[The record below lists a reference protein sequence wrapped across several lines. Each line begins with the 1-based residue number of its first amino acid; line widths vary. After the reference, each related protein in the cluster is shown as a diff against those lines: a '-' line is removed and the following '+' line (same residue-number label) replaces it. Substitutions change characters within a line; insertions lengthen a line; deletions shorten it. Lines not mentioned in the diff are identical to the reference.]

1 MFSTIFRFEI
11 RSWLR
16 TPITYIYTVLMFLFA
31 MIMMASAGGL
41 FDNFTVTTTSPTYQ
55 NSALALN
62 DMINGLSVFIYFL
75 LPSIIGASINKDF
88 KYEMHQVLYSYPIS
102 KTSYLFAKF
111 LSALSIVLVIIL
123 FICSG
128 VYLGSVFPGTNPD
141 LFTEFDLWNY
151 AQPLLLFV
159 IPNLILYGAIVF
171 AVVTFSRNIFI
182 GFISVLVLI
191 IIQSFAQSLTADID
205 NKTLAALI
213 DPLGAQALRLETEY
227 WTVFDKNNNYLP
239 FEGYI
244 IYNRILWAAVSILIF
259 AFVFFKFKFNQ
270 QAIQFRLFKSKAE
283 RVIKRNFGSLL
294 RIKLPEAN
302 KAYNFKHWL
311 KMALKQSRFEARYI
325 FKNWVF
331 ISFALVTILI
341 TLTTL
346 AVRNPIYGTTTYP
359 VTREMM
365 QTASGVVSGFM
376 IIITFLIVGMLVN
389 RAKSANMNQ
398 LVDVT
403 PFPNWSFLLAKF
415 IAVFKMQASFY
426 ILALV
431 LAIGVQVYN
440 EYYKLELDLYL
451 FQFFAIDYL
460 RVLTWTVVAFLF
472 HTLIKNHIVGFISLL
487 AFLILLSFFPQ
498 FGIEQSI
505 FRFNSGGGATYSDM
519 VGYGPGIKRFYLY
532 RLYWLALATVFYILA
547 ILFYRRGVSY
557 SATQRIERA
566 KDKLNPL
573 YTSIIAVS
581 LVVFVGIGSWI
592 YYNDN
597 VINERYTGNER
608 EQLRVDYENEYAHL
622 TELDQPRITSV
633 NVDLD
638 LFPEKRD
645 FKAKGKFIL
654 KNKTS
659 KPIDSIVVS
668 LNDYPQSY
676 AFGKKGETILKDT
689 LYDLEIFKFHQA
701 LKPGEEVTF
710 TFDMENKPNTF
721 LNSNSPV
728 RSNGTFINNG
738 IFPGFGYS
746 DSYEIQNNKTREKYG
761 LEPKERMKSPLDS
774 TALGST
780 YISDDA
786 DWIDFETTIST
797 SKDQI
802 AVAPGYLKEEWIEG
816 DRRYFRYKMD
826 KKILNFYAFNS
837 AAYEVYE
844 DQWKDVDIQVFY
856 HKPHDYNIE
865 RMVAAAKKSLAYYSE
880 NFSPYQFSQLRILE
894 FPLTSGSFAQSFA
907 NTVPYSE
914 AIGFIAKVDDEDNE
928 SVDYPFSVTAHE
940 VAHQWWAHQVI
951 GANVRGATL
960 LSESMSEYSSLKVL
974 EKEYGAQQMRVF
986 LKDALDKYLRSRRF
1000 ESQKE
1005 LPLMYNENQQYIH
1018 YNKGSLVLY
1027 AMSDYLGENKMNNIL
1042 KSFIDKVAFQ
1052 EPPYT
1057 TSVEFVNLLKE
1068 KTPDSLQYLIKDMFE
1083 TITLY
1088 DNKVTEA
1095 TYKVLEDETY
1105 QVTIKTN
1112 ALKYRSSE
1120 KGEKEFSNAEG
1131 KSISLDTEEEE
1142 LKSLPLQDYIE
1153 IGIFGKTDET
1163 IDGIQK
1169 EKVLYLKKHLV
1180 SEIANEFTVIVDE
1193 FPTEVGF
1200 DPYNKL
1206 IDTDSGDNRMELK
1219 MESGDKNKEK

>member
-1 MFSTIFRFEI
+1 MFSSIFRFELK
-11 RSWLR
+11 SWLR
-16 TPITYIYTVLMFLFA
+16 TPITYIYTVIMFFFA

-55 NSALALN
+55 NTALALN
-62 DMINGLSVFIYFL
+62 SLINTLSVFLYFL
-75 LPSIIGASINKDF
+75 LPSIIGASISKDF

-102 KTSYLFAKF
+102 KFGYLFAKF
-111 LSALSIVLVIIL
+111 LSALSIVLIIIL
-123 FICSG
+123 FICFG
-128 VYLGSVFPGTNPD
+128 IYLGSIFPGTNPD
-141 LFTEFDLWNY
+141 LFTDFDIWNY
-151 AQPLLLFV
+151 VQPLLLFV
-159 IPNLILYGAIVF
+159 IPNIIFFGAVVF

-182 GFISVLVLI
+182 GFISILALI
-191 IIQSFAQSLTADID
+191 IIQGFAQSLTADID

-213 DPLGAQALRLETEY
+213 DPLGAQALAFETEY
-227 WTVFDKNNNYLP
+227 WTVFDRNNNYLP
-239 FEGYI
+239 FQGYI
-244 IYNRILWAAVSILIF
+244 IYNRILWAAISILIF

-270 QAIQFRLFKSKAE
+270 QAIQFRLFKRKAE
-283 RVIKRNFGSLL
+283 RVIKRNFGSLI
-294 RIKLPEAN
+294 RIKLPEAS

-311 KMALKQSRFEARYI
+311 MMALKHSRFEAQYI

-331 ISFALVTILI
+331 ISFALVTLLI
-341 TLTTL
+341 TLSTL
-346 AVRNPIYGTTTYP
+346 SIRNPVYGTSTYP

-389 RAKSANMNQ
+389 RAKNANMNQ

-415 IAVFKMQASFY
+415 IAIFKMQASFY
-426 ILALV
+426 ILALI
-431 LAIGVQVYN
+431 LAVGVQIYN
-440 EYYKLELDLYL
+440 DYYKFELDLYL

-460 RVLTWTVVAFLF
+460 RVLAWTVMAFLF

-498 FGIEQSI
+498 FGIEQSV

-519 VGYGPGIKRFYLY
+519 AGYGPGLKVFYVY
-532 RLYWLALATVFYILA
+532 RLYWFALAIILYILA

-557 SATQRIERA
+557 SAKQRIELA
-566 KDKLNPL
+566 QEKMNPM
-573 YTSIIAVS
+573 YKSVIAVC
-581 LVVFVGIGSWI
+581 LVVFIGIGSWV

-597 VINERYTGNER
+597 VINERFSGNER
-608 EQLRVDYENEYAHL
+608 EQLQVDYEKQFAHL
-622 TELDQPRITSV
+622 DELDQPRITGV
-633 NVDLD
+633 TIDLD
-638 LFPEKRD
+638 LFPETRD
-645 FKAKGKFIL
+645 MKAKGIFVL

-659 KPIDSIVVS
+659 NPIDSVLIS
-668 LNDYPQSY
+668 LNDYRSYKQTY
-676 AFGKKGETILKDT
+676 AFGKKGETVLKDS
-689 LYDLEIFKFHQA
+689 LYDFDIFKFDES
-701 LKPGEEVTF
+701 LLPGEEVKF
-710 TFDMENKPNTF
+710 TFEMQNEPNTL
-721 LNSNSPV
+721 LNQKSMV
-728 RSNGTFINNG
+728 RTNGTFINNR
-738 IFPGFGYS
+738 IFPSFGYRS
-746 DSYEIQNNKTREKYG
+746 NYEIQNNKTRKKYG
-761 LEPKERMKSPLDS
+761 LVPKERMKSPLDS
-774 TALGST
+774 TALGNT

-802 AVAPGYLKEEWIEG
+802 AIAPGYLQKEWVEE
-816 DRRYFRYKMD
+816 DRAYFHYKMD

-837 AAYEVYE
+837 AEYEVYE
-844 DQWKDVDIQVFY
+844 DKWNDVNIQVFY

-865 RMVAAAKKSLAYYSE
+865 RMVSAAKKSLAYYSE

-894 FPLTSGSFAQSFA
+894 FPLTSGTFAQSFA

-914 AIGFIAKVDDEDNE
+914 AIGFIAKVDEEDKE

-974 EKEYGAQQMRVF
+974 EKEYGAEQMRVF

-1005 LPLMYNENQQYIH
+1005 LPLMLNENQQYIH

-1027 AMSDYLGENKMNNIL
+1027 AMSDYLGEEKMNSIL

-1068 KTPDSLQYLIKDMFE
+1068 NTPDSLQYLVKDMFE

-1088 DNKVTEA
+1088 DNKVTDA
-1095 TYKVLEDETY
+1095 SYKVLENGKYE
-1105 QVTIKTN
+1105 VTIN
-1112 ALKYRSSE
+1112 ANVLKYRSSE
-1120 KGEKEFSNAEG
+1120 KGEKEFTNSSGE
-1131 KSISLDTEEEE
+1131 SLSVETEEEKE
-1142 LKSLPLQDYIE
+1142 LKSLPLKDYIE
-1153 IGIFGKTDET
+1153 VGVFGETDET
-1163 IDGIQK
+1163 IDGIKK
-1169 EKVLYLKKHLV
+1169 ENVLYLKKHLI
-1180 SEIANEFTVIVDE
+1180 SEIQNEFTIIVNE
-1193 FPTEVGF
+1193 LPVEAGI

-1206 IDTDSGDNRMELK
+1206 IDTNSGDNRLEVK
-1219 MESGDKNKEK
+1219 TN

>member
-1 MFSTIFRFEI
+1 MFIFA
-11 RSWLR
+11 
-16 TPITYIYTVLMFLFA
+16 V
-31 MIMMASAGGL
+31 IMMASAGGL

-55 NSALALN
+55 NTALALN
-62 DMINGLSVFIYFL
+62 DFINGLSVFIYFL
-75 LPSIIGASINKDF
+75 LPSIIGASISKDF
-88 KYEMHQVLYSYPIS
+88 KYEMHHVLYSYPIS
-102 KTSYLFAKF
+102 KASYLFAKF
-111 LSALSIVLVIIL
+111 LSSLSVILVIIL
-123 FICSG
+123 FICFG
-128 VYLGSVFPGTNPD
+128 IYLGTVFPGTNPD
-141 LFTEFDLWNY
+141 LFTSFDIWNY
-151 AQPLLLFV
+151 VQPLLLFV
-159 IPNLILYGAIVF
+159 IPNMILYGAIVF

-191 IIQSFAQSLTADID
+191 IIQGFAETLTADID

-213 DPLGAQALRLETEY
+213 DPLGAQALALETEY

-244 IYNRILWAAVSILIF
+244 VYNRILWAAVSILIF

-270 QAIQFRLFKSKAE
+270 QAIQFRLFKRKAE

-302 KAYNFKHWL
+302 KSYNFKHWL
-311 KMALKQSRFEARYI
+311 KMAWLQSRFEARYI
-325 FKNWVF
+325 FQNWVF

-341 TLTTL
+341 TLSTL
-346 AVRNPIYGTTTYP
+346 AVRTPVYGTSTYP

-398 LVDVT
+398 IVDVT

-415 IAVFKMQASFY
+415 IAIFKMQASFY
-426 ILALV
+426 IMALIMAV
-431 LAIGVQVYN
+431 GVQMYN
-440 EYYKLELDLYL
+440 GYYKLELDLYL

-460 RVLTWTVVAFLF
+460 RVLSWTVMAFLF
-472 HTLIKNHIVGFISLL
+472 HVLIKNHIVGFISLL

-505 FRFNSGGGATYSDM
+505 FRYGSGGGATYSDM
-519 VGYGPGIKRFYLY
+519 VGFGPGLKVFYIY
-532 RLYWLALATVFYILA
+532 RLYWFALAVVLYVFA
-547 ILFYRRGVSY
+547 VLFYRRGVSY
-557 SATQRIERA
+557 SAKQRIARA
-566 KDKLNPL
+566 KQNLNTTHQSFITAGL
-573 YTSIIAVS
+573 I
-581 LVVFVGIGSWI
+581 VFIGIGSWI

-597 VINERYTGNER
+597 VINDRYSGSER
-608 EQLRVDYENEYAHL
+608 EQLQADYENQYAHL
-622 TELDQPRITSV
+622 DQLDQPRIISV

-638 LFPEKRD
+638 LFPKTRD
-645 FKAKGKFIL
+645 LKAKGEFIL

-659 KPIDSIVVS
+659 NPIDSIVIS
-668 LNDYPQSY
+668 LNDYKNYKQSY
-676 AFGKKGETILKDT
+676 AFDKEGETVLKDR
-689 LYDLEIFKFHQA
+689 LYDFDIFKFDES
-701 LKPGEEVTF
+701 LNPGEEVKLTF
-710 TFDMENKPNTF
+710 EMENKPNTI
-721 LNSNSPV
+721 LNSRSPV
-728 RSNGTFINNG
+728 RTNGTFINNQ
-738 IFPGFGYS
+738 IFPSFGYMS
-746 DSYEIQNNKTREKYG
+746 RNEIQNNKTREKYG
-761 LEPKERMKSPLDS
+761 LVPKERMKSPLDS
-774 TALGST
+774 TALGNT
-780 YISDDA
+780 YISNDA
-786 DWIDFETTIST
+786 DWIDFETTVST

-802 AVAPGYLKEEWIEG
+802 AIAPGYLLEEWVDG
-816 DRRYFRYKMD
+816 DRKYFRYKMD

-837 AAYEVYE
+837 AVYEVFE
-844 DQWKDVDIQVFY
+844 DKWNDVNIQVFY

-865 RMVAAAKKSLAYYSE
+865 RMVNSAKKSLAYYSK
-880 NFSPYQFSQLRILE
+880 NFSPYQFNQLRILE

-914 AIGFIAKVDDEDNE
+914 AIGFIAKVDDENNE

-1005 LPLMYNENQQYIH
+1005 LPLMFNENQQYIH

-1027 AMSDYLGENKMNNIL
+1027 AMSDYLGEEKMNSIL

-1068 KTPDSLQYLIKDMFE
+1068 NTPDSLQYLIKDMFE

-1088 DNKVTEA
+1088 DNKVTKA
-1095 TYKVLEDETY
+1095 NYALLEDGKYE
-1105 QVTIKTN
+1105 VTFN
-1112 ALKYRSSE
+1112 AHVLKYLSSE
-1120 KGEKEFSNAEG
+1120 KGEKEFSDSKGQGLVLETEG
-1131 KSISLDTEEEE
+1131 EKLN
-1142 LKSLPLQDYIE
+1142 SLPLQDYIE
-1153 IGIFGKTDET
+1153 VGVFGSSDDE
-1163 IDGIQK
+1163 IDGIKK
-1169 EKVLYLKKHLV
+1169 ENVLYLQKHLI
-1180 SEIANEFTVIVDE
+1180 SEIANEFTIVVDE
-1193 FPTEVGF
+1193 LPTEVGI

-1206 IDTDSGDNRMELK
+1206 IDTNSGDNRMKIE
-1219 MESGDKNKEK
+1219 